1 MLRFP
6 LPSSSTA
13 MIQTP
18 DQFKFVTI
26 PLKPEFVNNF
36 DNLAIGIPPTYLE
49 HIRQVQEKIEATKTR
64 LVTALS
70 EHSPDAM
77 QADTTSADDEEEKHR
92 ELTAKILTSSA
103 ISKRFMDWLVATDN
117 IQEVLDLIR
126 IDTEK
131 SGH

>member
-1 MLRFP
+1 
-6 LPSSSTA
+6 
-13 MIQTP
+13 
-18 DQFKFVTI
+18 
-26 PLKPEFVNNF
+26 
-36 DNLAIGIPPTYLE
+36 LAIAIPPAYLE
-49 HIRQVQEKIEATKTR
+49 HIRQVQEKIEATKNR

-70 EHSPDAM
+70 EHSSDAM
-77 QADTTSADDEEEKHR
+77 QADTTSADDEEEKHL